1 MKILVSGACGG
12 IGSHL
17 IPRLISQGHQVLAID
32 DLSSGD
38 WSNLQDHPNLEK
50 ITLDITDQGA
60 VADLGANNSFQY
72 LFHLA
77 ALSSLPECQI
87 NPARAFEVNFLGT
100 TNLVKLAKTQSD
112 FRNFIFAS
120 TSAVYENNSE
130 IPFVESAAVT
140 PSLVY
145 PQSKLFSENY
155 LEAESKLCSFPS
167 TIVRIFN
174 VFGDFQ
180 NSTRKSPPILNYIV
194 KEISEGRTPTL
205 HGDGEQKR
213 DFISVDDVTEFFASL
228 LFAPNKRADKV
239 NLSRGQLVSV
249 NEIYSWVLSGLESN
263 TKASYASPTD
273 LWNSYSEMFEG
284 TFPLDKEFVA
294 NEVGKISLG
303 DPTKLREQYG
313 WSSSQDIADQVA
325 DVAKRLQIRL
335 GTSRE

>member
-1 MKILVSGACGG
+1 VKILVSGACGG

-17 IPRLISQGHQVLAID
+17 IPRLISLGHQVLAID
-32 DLSSGD
+32 DLSSGN
-38 WSNLQDHPNLEK
+38 WSNLQDHPNLK
-50 ITLDITDQGA
+50 RITLDITDQDG
-60 VADLGANNSFQY
+60 VAHLGANNSFQY

-77 ALSSLPECQI
+77 AISSLPECQI

-100 TNLVKLAKTQSD
+100 ANLVKLAKTQSN
-112 FRNFIFAS
+112 FMNFIFAS

-130 IPFVESAAVT
+130 IPFSESATVT

-194 KEISEGRTPTL
+194 KEISEGRIPTL
-205 HGDGEQKR
+205 HGNGGQKR
-213 DFISVDDVTEFFASL
+213 DFISVDDVTDFFASL
-228 LFAPNKRADKV
+228 LVTPSKSADKV
-239 NLSRGQLVSV
+239 NLCSGELASV

-303 DPTKLREQYG
+303 DPTKLREQYA
-313 WSSSQDIADQVA
+313 WTSSQDIANQVA
-325 DVAKRLQIRL
+325 DIAKRLQVRL
-335 GTSRE
+335 GTKRE